1 MSSDRFKDFWRCIC
15 ICHEI
20 TQINKMEDDLINK
33 NSEIRFTGPSQDELT
48 LLDMSNQVG
57 FSKFIEKN
65 HDFIKI

>member
-1 MSSDRFKDFWRCIC
+1 MSLDKFKDLWRCIC

-20 TQINKMEDDLINK
+20 TQINKLEDDKIEK
-33 NSEIRFTGPSQDELT
+33 NSVIRFTGPSQDELT